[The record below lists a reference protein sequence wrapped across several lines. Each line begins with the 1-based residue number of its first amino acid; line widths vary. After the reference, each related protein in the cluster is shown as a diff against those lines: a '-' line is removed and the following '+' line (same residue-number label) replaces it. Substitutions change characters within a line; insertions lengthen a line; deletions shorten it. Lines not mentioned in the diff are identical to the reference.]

1 MKPTIVITGV
11 SSGIGYDAL
20 RYLSQHGYFVFG
32 SVRSGEAKAG
42 LESEFPENFKALVFD
57 ITDPPAIQRAAQRVA
72 EHLGNRRLTALVN
85 NAGVAEGGPLE
96 LLEDDRFQH
105 QIQVNLIGTRN
116 VTNAFL
122 PHLGAEPE
130 PDPQRQGAPGK
141 IINITSISGV
151 LNTPINGAYCVA
163 KHAAESLGE
172 VYRRELMRYG
182 IDVVSIQPGPIQSK
196 LWDKNVGS
204 MDRFKNTI
212 YSTMIRNTD
221 NIMRE
226 AQRAAL
232 PAEVIST
239 LIDHIIRSPRP
250 KVSYMVTKHKWRT
263 WLLTHLVPARLTD
276 RLLWKRLNR
285 PVKGDDLHA
294 DG

>member
-1 MKPTIVITGV
+1 
-11 SSGIGYDAL
+11 
-20 RYLSQHGYFVFG
+20 
-32 SVRSGEAKAG
+32 
-42 LESEFPENFKALVFD
+42 
-57 ITDPPAIQRAAQRVA
+57 
-72 EHLGNRRLTALVN
+72 
-85 NAGVAEGGPLE
+85 
-96 LLEDDRFQH
+96 
-105 QIQVNLIGTRN
+105 
-116 VTNAFL
+116 
-122 PHLGAEPE
+122 
-130 PDPQRQGAPGK
+130 
-141 IINITSISGV
+141 
-151 LNTPINGAYCVA
+151 
-163 KHAAESLGE
+163 
-172 VYRRELMRYG
+172 MRYG

-232 PAEVIST
+232 PAEVISA

-285 PVKGDDLHA
+285 PVKGDDIHA